1 MPTAKPR
8 ISVTLSDSTASILK
22 EMSELTGNSQSAIV
36 GELLEQSQTVFS
48 RMVKLLR
55 VARGVQ
61 ESART
66 EIVASIN
73 AAQERVEA
81 QLGLALDDMDQVE
94 RIVLEEAEAAV
105 QRRLKRSG
113 AGGKRSPPAPPR
125 LGSPPISNRGVTPP
139 QKSKNQGLRRGGG
152 RG

>member
-1 MPTAKPR
+1 MPTVKTR
-8 ISVTLSDSTASILK
+8 ISVTLSDATASTLR

-55 VARGVQ
+55 VAKGVEQ
-61 ESART
+61 SART

-94 RIVLEEAEAAV
+94 RVVLEEAEAAV

-113 AGGKRSPPAPPR
+113 AGGKRSAPAPPR
-125 LGSPPISNRGVTPP
+125 LGSPPISNRGVTPL
-139 QKSKNQGLRRGGG
+139 QKRKNQGLRKGGG